1 MALWVTDK
9 KLDRFLS
16 EAKKFHY
23 SKTIHLP
30 GRVAMAIKVTREKST
45 QPNQTWHRTY
55 SGKDAAPLFKPKH
68 SEDSC
73 FCFKP
78 QLNRNLPKFYNSG
91 SNSNKTPS
99 QWFFFKFQA
108 SNLWQEIQKCK
119 LSAWI
124 VVLSN
129 SLSGMENPRR
139 QRLKRDSEIKSLAGR
154 SFDQPT
160 QQSLLP
166 YFSRQSSWL
175 S

>member
-23 SKTIHLP
+23 SKTIYLP
-30 GRVAMAIKVTREKST
+30 GRVAMANKVTREKST

-99 QWFFFKFQA
+99 AVIFFKFQA

-129 SLSGMENPRR
+129 SLLSGMENRDGSGWNGIR
-139 QRLKRDSEIKSLAGR
+139 KLKVWLEEVLISQHNKAYCHIFRGR
-154 SFDQPT
+154 VLD
-160 QQSLLP
+160 
-166 YFSRQSSWL
+166 
-175 S
+175 